1 MRAGGSLRSRLFWCD
16 SIYGGG
22 RVRQRGNGNCSAMLH
37 SDSHMLVWVG
47 VSVKEWIVSFGVAER
62 CDVHT
67 CVGGCERQRGK
78 VWWLR
83 HGVATLDVRERTAT
97 SYAD

>member
-1 MRAGGSLRSRLFWCD
+1 VWNYIRGRACASKRELQLFGDATQC
-16 SIYGGG
+16 
-22 RVRQRGNGNCSAMLH
+22 
-37 SDSHMLVWVG
+37 SHMLVCGCVRQRMDC
-47 VSVKEWIVSFGVAER
+47 VVR
-62 CDVHT
+62 CCRMTCDVHT

-97 SYAD
+97 SNAD